1 MFSFRR
7 NYCFVSLLYFMLVIP
22 AFTKNE
28 RVTLIEVGKLEKT
41 SNKRLTAGDH
51 SSGTTK
57 IKDIDGRFWGKLLDV
72 GREDN
77 VDGRLHLLPCNC
89 IEDESSVARLPSGWV
104 AVLNYTDLSVCTV
117 TAGECPGVMD
127 RMKKALFFGASA
139 IIILAMNPKF
149 IKEKYY
155 TTVTLWGTCGRYSGR
170 SYHEWD
176 GVVCMG
182 QHEAPRNKDGK
193 VDVEHFWNYF
203 YTAVLV
209 LMMIHYIRTRREQ
222 AWENPDYIDETLREL
237 AYRALAVMKIKRYT
251 KEGTNDS
258 CAICLEKFYLK
269 QKLRV
274 LPCSHFFHTKCVDPW
289 LVRNHTCP
297 LCKLNIIDSPL
308 VFGQF
313 WMNRSKVFGQ
323 FGMNH
328 SKVFGQFGI
337 NHSKVFGQFGINHS
351 KVFGQFG
358 MNHSKVFGQFGI
370 NRSKVFV
377 DTALD
382 RIYLLLPHFYVCFYI
397 LLLNICVP

>member
-149 IKEKYY
+149 IKEIDVSQLFSKPVVLVDIAENITNILHLLKSKMKMKARFLYNISQNIADSQKYY

-297 LCKLNIIDSPL
+297 LCKLNIIEKLES
-308 VFGQF
+308 
-313 WMNRSKVFGQ
+313 
-323 FGMNH
+323 
-328 SKVFGQFGI
+328 
-337 NHSKVFGQFGINHS
+337 
-351 KVFGQFG
+351 
-358 MNHSKVFGQFGI
+358 
-370 NRSKVFV
+370 
-377 DTALD
+377 
-382 RIYLLLPHFYVCFYI
+382 
-397 LLLNICVP
+397 